1 MSPSPRSTAPVR
13 RGTMLACTLGASAAV
28 LAIGL
33 APAAQAA
40 PGDNG
45 DVKVHDSRTAVDRQQ
60 DDPKVCKFYLDAFN
74 FDAGQKVTYT
84 VDQQPPTGTAQVLA
98 GQLTLPEG
106 TGHTPDLSLPDG
118 HYKVTWTFEGEQG
131 SAKHKVFKVECAT
144 TSPTPPG
151 GPIGGVGTG
160 GGGSVHGPDTAEI
173 AAGSAVLAVAA
184 GLGIRAVRRR
194 SARNATS

>member
-1 MSPSPRSTAPVR
+1 VSTSPRSTATIR
-13 RGTMLACTLGASAAV
+13 RRTRLACTLGASTAV

-45 DVKVHDSRTAVDRQQ
+45 DVKVHDSTTAVDNQR

-74 FDAGQKVTYT
+74 FDAGQKVSYT
-84 VDQQPPTGTAQVLA
+84 IDQQPPTGTQQVLA
-98 GQLTLPEG
+98 GQLTLPDG
-106 TGHTPDLSLPDG
+106 TGRTADLSLPNG
-118 HYKVTWTFEGEQG
+118 HYKVNWTFEGEQG
-131 SAKHKVFKVECAT
+131 SAKHKVFTVDCPAN
-144 TSPTPPG
+144 PTPPG

-160 GGGSVHGPDTAEI
+160 GGGSVHGPDAAEI

-184 GLGIRAVRRR
+184 ALGIRAARRR